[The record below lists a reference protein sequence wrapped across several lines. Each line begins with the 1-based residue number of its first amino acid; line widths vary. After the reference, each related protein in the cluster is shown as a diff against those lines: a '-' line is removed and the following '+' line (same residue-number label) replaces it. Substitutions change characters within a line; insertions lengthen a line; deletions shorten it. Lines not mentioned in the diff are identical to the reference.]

1 MKKKPSAQKSVLRL
15 KIIIAAIFM
24 MLAVIIITRM
34 MAPKSYQHEPSAVE
48 AAMDG
53 QLDSLI
59 LTFYGDGVEV
69 LTKGPYEQLPDERNE
84 DSRYRNEITRYEMA
98 SAKENIDPAELQKLK
113 EKADKAKEKLMKN
126 KQFSYY
132 RNVIIKMPDSR
143 KKSFYQ
149 KMDSGLSA
157 SEVILSVTIPENND
171 TENNIN
177 E

>member
-1 MKKKPSAQKSVLRL
+1 MRKKPTAKKALLRF
-15 KIIIAAIFM
+15 KIILGAIFA

-34 MAPKSYQHEPSAVE
+34 MAPKSYQQEPSAVE
-48 AAMDG
+48 AAMNG

-98 SAKENIDPAELQKLK
+98 SAKENIDPTELQKLK

-132 RNVIIKMPDSR
+132 RNVIIRMPDGR

-149 KMDSGLSA
+149 KMDSGLSC
-157 SEVILSVTIPENND
+157 SEVILSVTIPENNN
-171 TENNIN
+171 TEEIIN